1 VNKMPLHE
9 IHLTVYGTNGTNDVK
24 DVEHFINVC
33 GMLGLKPLT
42 LDLQFYKSVAPDR
55 SLLVTN
61 ELTTISQM
69 MTSSRLEGSLID
81 ISAYVAEIVNKLTS
95 FGFHVA
101 RRKVEVSMDEV
112 FDTDYIM
119 DDRPVYAEVHQK
131 ITVMD
136 NIVGVPALW
145 ERLQKEIKTKF
156 PKIAFSGVGNE
167 YTVVQPYLS
176 KNSLADTDG
185 KSRFVTWRKV
195 NNMKQGYRY
204 PVQISGAID
213 LFQEFLKTGFG
224 NAIQPGLIKKEL
236 VMIDTNKGLDSHW
249 SPL

>member
-1 VNKMPLHE
+1 MPLHE

-42 LDLQFYKSVAPDR
+42 LDLQFYKAAPPER
-55 SLLVTN
+55 STN
-61 ELTTISQM
+61 ELITISQM
-69 MTSSRLEGSLID
+69 MTSSRLEGSLVD
-81 ISAYVAEIVNKLTS
+81 VSAYVAEIVNKLTS

-112 FDTDYIM
+112 LDTDYIM
-119 DDRPVYAEVHQK
+119 DYRPAYAEVHQK

-145 ERLQKEIKTKF
+145 ERLQKEIKAKF
-156 PKIAFSGVGNE
+156 PKTAFSIRGNE

-185 KSRFVTWRKV
+185 KSRFVTWRRGNSLKH
-195 NNMKQGYRY
+195 GYNY
-204 PVQISGAID
+204 PVQMSGSID

-224 NAIQPGLIKKEL
+224 NAIYPGVIKKEL
-236 VMIDTNKGLDSHW
+236 VIIDTNKGLDSHW
-249 SPL
+249 APA